1 MIVETAKTGVR
12 NLAANPLR
20 SLLSILGIVFGVATL
35 VATLSI
41 GEGTK
46 RQILSSLE
54 ALGTNLVFV
63 VDEPVSSTTEGRTPG
78 LLASD
83 VAFLAEQTPGLGER
97 VAPEQASGRSV
108 TFESSERPWPFWT
121 VGTSPAY
128 VRVTNLTVEQGRFL
142 HEKDVREGARVC
154 VVGAKVAERLGAT
167 DLLRKR
173 ISIDGVL
180 FEVIGVMQAYG
191 GAAGGR
197 ASAVDATI
205 WIPISVSQ
213 AMSSE
218 PMKLDR
224 IVMASTSAGLVD
236 ATKNEVRRL
245 LLMRH
250 GVEDFNVATNE
261 ELITKR
267 REFTVAFEIALGGI
281 AVVALLVGGIGI
293 MNILL
298 AAVNERVREIGVRKA
313 LGATPADILLQFL
326 FESLILTFVGGALG
340 VGFGRFMALQ
350 VAPVLNEY
358 MKQRAYEWQAVTPLS
373 VVLLAL
379 GFAIG
384 VGLVFGLYPA
394 YKASKLDP
402 CEALAYE

>member
-1 MIVETAKTGVR
+1 MIVEMAKTGVR

-63 VDEPVSSTTEGRTPG
+63 IDEPVSSTTEGRTPG
-78 LLASD
+78 LLARD
-83 VAFLAEQTPGLGER
+83 VAFLAEQTPKLAEH
-97 VAPEQASGRSV
+97 VAPEQTSGRNV

-121 VGTSPAY
+121 VGTTPVY
-128 VRVTNLTVEQGRFL
+128 VGVANLTVERGRFL
-142 HEKDVREGARVC
+142 HAKDVREGARVC
-154 VVGAKVAERLGAT
+154 VVGAKVAERLGAA
-167 DLLRKR
+167 DLFGKR
-173 ISIDGVL
+173 IAIDGLL
-180 FEVIGVMQAYG
+180 FDVVGVMQAYG
-191 GAAGGR
+191 GAGGGR
-197 ASAVDATI
+197 ASVVDTTV

-218 PMKLDR
+218 PLKLDR
-224 IVMASTSAGLVD
+224 ILMASMSAGLVE

-250 GVEDFNVATNE
+250 GVEDFKVETYE

-267 REFTVAFEIALGGI
+267 REFTVAFEFALGGI
-281 AVVALLVGGIGI
+281 AVVSLLVGGIGI

-313 LGATPADILLQFL
+313 LGATPADVLLQFL
-326 FESLILTFVGGALG
+326 FESVILTFLGGALG

-350 VAPVLNEY
+350 VAPLLNEH
-358 MKQRAYEWQAVTPLS
+358 MRQRSYEWQAVTPLYI
-373 VVLLAL
+373 VLLAL

-402 CEALAYE
+402 CEALTYE

>member
-83 VAFLAEQTPGLGER
+83 VAFLAEQTPKLAEN
-97 VAPEQASGRSV
+97 VAPEQASGRTV

-128 VRVTNLTVEQGRFL
+128 ARVTNLRVAQGRFL
-142 HEKDVREGARVC
+142 HEKDVRESARVC

-167 DLLRKR
+167 DLFGERVA
-173 ISIDGVL
+173 IDGIL
-180 FEVIGVMQAYG
+180 FEVVGVMEAYG

-197 ASAVDATI
+197 GSAVDATV

-218 PMKLDR
+218 PLKVDR
-224 IVMASTSAGLVD
+224 IVMASRSAGLVET
-236 ATKNEVRRL
+236 TKDEVRRL

-250 GVEDFNVATNE
+250 GVEDFKVATNE
-261 ELITKR
+261 ELIAKR
-267 REFTVAFEIALGGI
+267 REFTVVFQLALGSI

-340 VGFGRFMALQ
+340 VGFGRFMALR

-358 MKQRAYEWQAVTPLS
+358 MKQRSYEWQAVTPLS
-373 VVLLAL
+373 VVLWAL
-379 GFAIG
+379 GFALA

-394 YKASKLDP
+394 YRASKLDP

>member
-46 RQILSSLE
+46 RQILSSIE

-63 VDEPVSSTTEGRTPG
+63 IDEPVSSTTEGRTPG
-78 LLASD
+78 LLARD
-83 VAFLAEQTPGLGER
+83 VAYLAEQTPGLAEH
-97 VAPEQASGRSV
+97 VAPEQASGRRV

-121 VGTSPAY
+121 VGTSAAY
-128 VRVTNLTVEQGRFL
+128 VRVANLTVERGRFL
-142 HEKDVREGARVC
+142 HEKDVRDGARVC
-154 VVGAKVAERLGAT
+154 VVGAKVAERLRAT

-180 FEVIGVMQAYG
+180 FEVVGVMQAYG

-197 ASAVDATI
+197 ASVVDTTV
-205 WIPISVSQ
+205 WMPISVSQ

-218 PMKLDR
+218 PMKVDR
-224 IVMASTSAGLVD
+224 IIMASTSAGLVE

-250 GVEDFNVATNE
+250 GVEDFRVETNE
-261 ELITKR
+261 ELIAKR
-267 REFTVAFEIALGGI
+267 REFTLVFQLALGSI

-340 VGFGRFMALQ
+340 VGFGRFMALR

-358 MKQRAYEWQAVTPLS
+358 MRQRTYEWQAVTPPHI
-373 VVLLAL
+373 VLGALA
-379 GFAIG
+379 FALV

-394 YKASKLDP
+394 YRASKLDP